1 MPGPTPP
8 SFKIESNVDNDK
20 RTGTFWLEPTPVL
33 KDGTSVEWKLNDG
46 EPELLAAG
54 EKFKTENLAVGDNT
68 VTATFTPEKG
78 EPITVSTV
86 VNVPVGPLPPDEI
99 EIKKRTQL
107 ERMINIEIALSQIWE
122 EFQEGNI
129 EDILQVS
136 VYAQT
141 FINRIVWK
149 LNERNNHDKS
159 RPT

>member
-1 MPGPTPP
+1 MT
-8 SFKIESNVDNDK
+8 
-20 RTGTFWLEPTPVL
+20 
-33 KDGTSVEWKLNDG
+33 
-46 EPELLAAG
+46 
-54 EKFKTENLAVGDNT
+54 
-68 VTATFTPEKG
+68 
-78 EPITVSTV
+78 
-86 VNVPVGPLPPDEI
+86 EI